1 MKNIMVLTAGLVLA
15 LGAEAT
21 TIVQITQGGPDAPA
35 LTGETMISY
44 DCFIVKGGTLNK
56 AMGKTPETS
65 LAGVS
70 EVVAY
75 LNADFATNYEKILS
89 GHYEMVRDTGKLDFR
104 NSSGS
109 SFGERFGVVVYNP
122 VDGTKAGTADIAGYR
137 VFNLDNKTTI
147 NDALP
152 NSGYW
157 SGWQTVGAVPEPTSG
172 LLILMGVAGLAL
184 RRRRV

>member
-1 MKNIMVLTAGLVLA
+1 MKKITYLTVGFA
-15 LGAEAT
+15 LMLCAQAT
-21 TIVQITQGGPDAPA
+21 TIVEVTQSAPKA
-35 LTGETMISY
+35 SPLSGETMLSY
-44 DCFIVKGGTLNK
+44 DCFIVKGGTLRE

-65 LAGVS
+65 LAGVN

-75 LNADFATNYEKILS
+75 LNADFAANYETLLS

-122 VDGTKAGTADIAGYR
+122 VDGTKAGTGDIAGFR

-172 LLILMGVAGLAL
+172 LLLLVGVAALAL

>member
-1 MKNIMVLTAGLVLA
+1 
-15 LGAEAT
+15 
-21 TIVQITQGGPDAPA
+21 
-35 LTGETMISY
+35 
-44 DCFIVKGGTLNK
+44 
-56 AMGKTPETS
+56 
-65 LAGVS
+65 
-70 EVVAY
+70 
-75 LNADFATNYEKILS
+75 
-89 GHYEMVRDTGKLDFR
+89 MVRDTGKLDFR

-122 VDGTKAGTADIAGYR
+122 VDGTKAGTGDIAGFR

-172 LLILMGVAGLAL
+172 LLLLMGVAGLAL
-184 RRRRV
+184 RRRRA